1 MNHLVDKYKVEI
13 FWSDADAC
21 YIANAPELKYC
32 SAHGQT
38 YHEALDNIID
48 AIQFWLEIAEEKGL
62 DIPLPSRNKIP
73 FAS

>member
-1 MNHLVDKYKVEI
+1 MNNLIDKYKIEI
-13 FWSDADAC
+13 FWSDADAS

-48 AIQFWLEIAEEKGL
+48 AIQFWLEVAEEKGL
-62 DIPLPSRNKIP
+62 PIPIPSQSSISSA
-73 FAS
+73 F